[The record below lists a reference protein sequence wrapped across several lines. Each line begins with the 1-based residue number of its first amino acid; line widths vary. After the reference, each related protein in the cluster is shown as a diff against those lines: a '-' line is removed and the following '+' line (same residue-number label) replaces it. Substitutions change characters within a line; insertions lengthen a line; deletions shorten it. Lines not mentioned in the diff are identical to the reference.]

1 MSDSSESVRIA
12 RLLER
17 LIRFQK
23 LAVRT
28 VESRMGISSGT
39 LRRIF
44 SGRIRLKY
52 DHIIEIL
59 EILGISPRSF
69 FKIAYEVEEP
79 ENLSNDEL
87 LSYLHKLA
95 LPEAAAPPP
104 PALTRADLEAA
115 VLETLEK
122 LGLKPAASPPPG
134 PRRPTKKPAR

>member
-1 MSDSSESVRIA
+1 MPDSSESVRIA
-12 RLLER
+12 RILER

-23 LAVRT
+23 MPIRAV
-28 VESRMGISSGT
+28 ENRMGISGGT

-44 SGRIRLKY
+44 TGRIKLKY

-59 EILGISPRSF
+59 EILGVSPRSF

-95 LPEAAAPPP
+95 LPEAGAS
-104 PALTRADLEAA
+104 PAVNRADLEAV
-115 VLETLEK
+115 VLDILQK
-122 LGLKPAASPPPG
+122 FGLKPAGPPPR
-134 PRRPTKKPAR
+134 PRRRGTKKSAK